1 MRYGELF
8 REENEHVAER
18 YRLTIDRLGRIP
30 GENTVDPRFRSYFE
44 KVASFLLFID
54 RVYGLCESGNVR
66 KMSAGE
72 LAELNH
78 SLYEDVLP
86 AHYGES
92 FANPAYAAQ
101 RMGAELGPLLSFL
114 YTEIRGGIVYAFE
127 SRLTDITILN
137 ELFIEV
143 YNLFE
148 EGAGTED
155 GAPAVKEVQS
165 ALYWFVSDYCDV
177 TVP

>member
-78 SLYEDVLP
+78 SLYAVSYTHLTLP
-86 AHYGES
+86 
-92 FANPAYAAQ
+92 
-101 RMGAELGPLLSFL
+101 
-114 YTEIRGGIVYAFE
+114 TIRLV
-127 SRLTDITILN
+127 
-137 ELFIEV
+137 
-143 YNLFE
+143 
-148 EGAGTED
+148 
-155 GAPAVKEVQS
+155 
-165 ALYWFVSDYCDV
+165 
-177 TVP
+177 